1 LTEEQTT
8 VGEPEQTIPP
18 PGVRRPRPP
27 ERPRPPDE
35 VGEDA
40 AADTRTSPFPYAER
54 FDEWVADET
63 APPDAEH
70 GHEPDN
76 PDH

>member
-18 PGVRRPRPP
+18 PGVRRTQPP
-27 ERPRPPDE
+27 ERPRPSDE

-40 AADTRTSPFPYAER
+40 AADQRTSPFPYAER
-54 FDEWVADET
+54 FDEWIADET
-63 APPDAEH
+63 TPRDAAQ
-70 GHEPDN
+70 GHEPGDT
-76 PDH
+76 DH